1 MTVSDDADHL
11 RPIETAIDD
20 EGLFYARDNDDE
32 ALRITFKSEGDR
44 YFVVGYR
51 DDPNF
56 VMIGSGWALPSDI
69 TLGEA
74 GAAANALNV
83 RKKFVKT
90 AIWEE
95 ERDALFT
102 VELCVDD
109 SEEIHPHF
117 GRLLDALRDTAIE
130 FFGSLR
136 EDGLDDV

>member
-1 MTVSDDADHL
+1 MDGVDHL
-11 RPIETAIDD
+11 APVEAAIDE
-20 EGLFYARDNDDE
+20 EGLLFTRDNDDE

-44 YFVVGYR
+44 YFVVAYR

-56 VMIGSGWALPSDI
+56 VMIGSGWALPAEI
-69 TLGEA
+69 ELVQ
-74 GAAANALNV
+74 AATVANALNV

-102 VELCVDD
+102 VELCVT
-109 SEEIHPHF
+109 SAEEIRPHF

-130 FFGSLR
+130 FFAEVRDEG
-136 EDGLDDV
+136 GAA